1 MPPAK
6 RPKPSKKAAKKTAK
20 TARKA
25 APAKARKTAK
35 KAAKP
40 SKKTAR
46 RAAPRPAKSPRVPAG
61 SAAAPRTVCI
71 ALDPFGDPCQNTPR
85 LGSKYCGVHS
95 HLG

>member
-6 RPKPSKKAAKKTAK
+6 SSKKAAKKAAK
-20 TARKA
+20 ASKKAAPKGKKAARA
-25 APAKARKTAK
+25 APAKARK
-35 KAAKP
+35 AAK
-40 SKKTAR
+40 
-46 RAAPRPAKSPRVPAG
+46 AAPRPAAG
-61 SAAAPRTVCI
+61 KAAQAAAAPRTVCI